1 MGARRGRPTMR
12 LERPRRARFSS
23 TEFVSSLRWY
33 IQRDSV
39 ATSVSSS
46 RVGHLQVHTG
56 TGTGTG
62 TGTRIA
68 CANGTA
74 SLSVVVQPREHHE
87 QHGAVVVS
95 QRARAGA
102 EAIPHAR
109 ASLGARRGF
118 RRCFFESGPA
128 APLGPCAR
136 SSGRVLNLLD
146 AFPAAAPPASPCAAR
161 LRGGGGGGT
170 CPGGHPPGGGSFP
183 SLNRTP
189 HALQSVLGPSGPLR
203 HSGVFCVRQLAHV
216 TPARGAGS
224 AEADASAR
232 SAPPRGAPSAART
245 SRVGSNPTGA
255 GAARAAAGPGAGPSL
270 LATRALQALHGG
282 HLDAPGRGRARVELH
297 QGRHLGDGRER
308 RRAAAREDVPHVD
321 ERRRRRARRGV
332 GASPP
337 ASDAPWAE
345 AGCRGASRPR
355 KVCVRVVVGESRV
368 MGKGKG
374 QVFRFRFRPSRA
386 RRRSRRFRD
395 RDVYTRNMR
404 KEKKTRDALF
414 TQKNAEEDRA
424 LVTGSSVALNAGRGP
439 FKPLKV
445 AARNRPRDASS
456 DAGTRDAERNRA
468 ADGVSARASAPPRP
482 EACAFPAVRAEWSVA
497 AAS

>member
-1 MGARRGRPTMR
+1 MCTSQSPLVFSEGFDRFAIGRAEHGENKEWARAAGRPDDASRATS
-12 LERPRRARFSS
+12 RRARFSS

-102 EAIPHAR
+102 EAIPHVR
-109 ASLGARRGF
+109 VARRQARFPPLLF
-118 RRCFFESGPA
+118 RK
-128 APLGPCAR
+128 R
-136 SSGRVLNLLD
+136 SRR
-146 AFPAAAPPASPCAAR
+146 AAR
-161 LRGGGGGGT
+161 PVCAIVRPGTQLNRCLFRPPRRPRRRAPRACAGRGRGT

-224 AEADASAR
+224 AEADASALCTASR
-232 SAPPRGAPSAART
+232 CASAART
-245 SRVGSNPTGA
+245 SLVGSNPTGA
-255 GAARAAAGPGAGPSL
+255 GAARARRQDPAPGPSL
-270 LATRALQALHGG
+270 LATRA
-282 HLDAPGRGRARVELH
+282 
-297 QGRHLGDGRER
+297 
-308 RRAAAREDVPHVD
+308 
-321 ERRRRRARRGV
+321 
-332 GASPP
+332 S
-337 ASDAPWAE
+337 
-345 AGCRGASRPR
+345 SR
-355 KVCVRVVVGESRV
+355 
-368 MGKGKG
+368 
-374 QVFRFRFRPSRA
+374 
-386 RRRSRRFRD
+386 
-395 RDVYTRNMR
+395 
-404 KEKKTRDALF
+404 LF
-414 TQKNAEEDRA
+414 T
-424 LVTGSSVALNAGRGP
+424 GP
-439 FKPLKV
+439 P
-445 AARNRPRDASS
+445 
-456 DAGTRDAERNRA
+456 
-468 ADGVSARASAPPRP
+468 
-482 EACAFPAVRAEWSVA
+482 
-497 AAS
+497 